1 LPASTENTGTYFL
14 LPPHHRLFA
23 VIDDAAAGTEVARE
37 LRSEGA
43 TDDVWTFFG
52 EEGIKSLEPE
62 ILHHG
67 LPVAVVRVVQRL
79 LTSDCE
85 YCDGL
90 CSALKRGAMVL
101 AVRVPKDDVGTM
113 TERLARRGAHSF
125 AYGEHWNFLP
135 VAGAGHTVGSS
146 TEVDEA

>member
-1 LPASTENTGTYFL
+1 MPGTSEMGRTYFL

-23 VIDDAAAGTEVARE
+23 VVDDPAVGTEVAQE
-37 LRSEGA
+37 LRTGGT

-52 EEGIKSLEPE
+52 EEGIRSLEPG

-67 LPVAVVRVVQRL
+67 LPVAVVRTVQRL

-90 CSALKRGAMVL
+90 CEALERGAMVL
-101 AVRVPKDDVGTM
+101 AVRVGKEDVDSM
-113 TERLARRGAHSF
+113 SERLRRAGAHSL

-135 VAGAGHTVGSS
+135 VAGAGHTVSSS
-146 TEVDEA
+146 T

>member
-1 LPASTENTGTYFL
+1 MPDPLEDSGTYFL

-23 VIDDAAAGTEVARE
+23 VVDDPAVGTEVARD
-37 LRSEGA
+37 LRTEGT

-52 EEGIKSLEPE
+52 EEGIRSLEPG

-67 LPVAVVRVVQRL
+67 LPVAVVRVAQRL

-90 CSALKRGAMVL
+90 CDALKRGAMVL
-101 AVRVPKDDVGTM
+101 AVRVGKDDVDAM
-113 TERLARRGAHSF
+113 SERLRQRGAHSF

-135 VAGAGHTVGSS
+135 VTGAGHTVSS
-146 TEVDEA
+146 SAEVEEA